1 LDTVGLDEE
10 MIVRYVKYK
19 KREKK
24 RKKGNN
30 QSEWGQP
37 FAFSDGK
44 DLVIPSRGFESRTG
58 KIRGFSRSN
67 N

>member
-44 DLVIPSRGFESRTG
+44 DLVISSRGFESRT
-58 KIRGFSRSN
+58 
-67 N
+67 